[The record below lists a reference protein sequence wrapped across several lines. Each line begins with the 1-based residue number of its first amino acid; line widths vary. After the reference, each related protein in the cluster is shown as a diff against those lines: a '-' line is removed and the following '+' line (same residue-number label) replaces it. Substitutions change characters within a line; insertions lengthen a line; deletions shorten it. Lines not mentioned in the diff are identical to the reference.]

1 MEVIGN
7 IGILW
12 MLLLNN
18 LKIFDYVK
26 RLNMIV
32 FFKCGIK
39 VI

>member
-1 MEVIGN
+1 MEVNGN
-7 IGILW
+7 ILL

-18 LKIFDYVK
+18 LNIFDYVK
-26 RLNMIV
+26 RLNMVV